1 MWLKVQ
7 LPSQGV
13 VFFSLL
19 SPIQSCMNKRNPAFG
34 CVSPPRSLTVV
45 TEQME
50 QFSSHLG
57 ELCSFSVMQDRLA
70 EQQKAAVEERAFL
83 KDIISRMHTQLREQ
97 ERQFEKVGTES
108 PLAPAA
114 PVEDTQTRFCALG
127 TLEGNS
133 RGGQGGVGP
142 KKLGGRAARPRQRE
156 RGSGKS

>member
-1 MWLKVQ
+1 
-7 LPSQGV
+7 
-13 VFFSLL
+13 
-19 SPIQSCMNKRNPAFG
+19 MNKRDRAFILFISTHADG
-34 CVSPPRSLTVV
+34 SVSPPRSLTVV

-97 ERQFEKVGTES
+97 ERQFEKVGTGI
-108 PLAPAA
+108 PLLASAA
-114 PVEDTQTRFCALG
+114 PVEDTQTRFCASG

-142 KKLGGRAARPRQRE
+142 KKLGGRAARPQQRE
-156 RGSGKS
+156 GGSGKS

>member
-7 LPSQGV
+7 HPRQGMS
-13 VFFSLL
+13 FSLFQVL
-19 SPIQSCMNKRNPAFG
+19 FEVALLNIFFFLLLFLFSSVLMVLFR
-34 CVSPPRSLTVV
+34 PPRSLTVV

-97 ERQFEKVGTES
+97 ERQLEKVRME
-108 PLAPAA
+108 LLL
-114 PVEDTQTRFCALG
+114 V
-127 TLEGNS
+127 
-133 RGGQGGVGP
+133 V
-142 KKLGGRAARPRQRE
+142 ARCF
-156 RGSGKS
+156 